1 METLLLNKFLF
12 LLCQF
17 FFELDILTFYG
28 TAFVVVEDGLEDDV
42 DFVVGLEDDVDFV
55 GFEDV
60 EEVDAVGPVPIG
72 LHCPDSLNSIEK

>member
-42 DFVVGLEDDVDFV
+42 DFVVGLED
-55 GFEDV
+55 V